1 MSAMAASSRVLPVYI
16 YTVEYLLRCLLIQH
30 STATPQDR
38 ALMGSITVF
47 GRAEVRET
55 SSVVDATQLTRNNG
69 TWPSDR
75 ATHRDSPSL
84 WWPKVW
90 GLMFG

>member
-1 MSAMAASSRVLPVYI
+1 
-16 YTVEYLLRCLLIQH
+16 
-30 STATPQDR
+30 
-38 ALMGSITVF
+38 MGSITVF
-47 GRAEVRET
+47 SRTEVRET